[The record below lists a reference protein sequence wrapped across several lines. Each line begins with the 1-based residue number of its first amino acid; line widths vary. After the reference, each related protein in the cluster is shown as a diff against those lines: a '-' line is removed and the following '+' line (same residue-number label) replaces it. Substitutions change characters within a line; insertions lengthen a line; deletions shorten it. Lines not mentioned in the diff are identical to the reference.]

1 MAIFSIFGYVLIL
14 YSQRKCR
21 QKNKK
26 NFDNFSIKNL
36 GSTFVSFFIGQSLVE
51 EFPNNSILTNN
62 IRPQRISIATQNSIV
77 SFVTAPLNC
86 YFALRSEDSIV
97 DLLACKGNKLR

>member
-1 MAIFSIFGYVLIL
+1 MQFD
-14 YSQRKCR
+14 
-21 QKNKK
+21 KK
-26 NFDNFSIKNL
+26 
-36 GSTFVSFFIGQSLVE
+36 FFENHFMLRPILVE
-51 EFPNNSILTNN
+51 ELQNNSIFTNNN
-62 IRPQRISIATQNSIV
+62 IRSQRSSGIATQNSIV